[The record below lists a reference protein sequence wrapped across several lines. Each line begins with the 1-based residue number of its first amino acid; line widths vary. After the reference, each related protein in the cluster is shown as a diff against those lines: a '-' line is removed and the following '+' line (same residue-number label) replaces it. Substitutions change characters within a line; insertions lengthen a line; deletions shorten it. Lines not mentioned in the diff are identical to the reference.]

1 MLAFIAKRLGSG
13 ILLLGVIS
21 TLAYFLV
28 FTTTDGV
35 ALRLLGDMATPEQ
48 LRAKEVELGL
58 DRPIF
63 ERFLS
68 WATHALQGDFGTS
81 WFTSESIISSLANRL
96 PVTIT
101 IVFVAIFVAAI
112 LAVILGMAA
121 AIKGGWI
128 DRMVQVV
135 AIAGFAVPAF
145 VVAIG
150 LVFVF
155 AVNWMLLPATGWVP
169 LADNPGM
176 WAASIIL
183 PAASLVVA
191 TVASSA
197 QQIRSA
203 IKSVMERDWVRTLR
217 SRGVPEREILF
228 KHVLR
233 SAAPAGLTVLSL
245 QFVGMLGGSVIIE
258 NIFALPGVGQLA
270 VTSTGLGDTPVV
282 MGVVVYSVI
291 IVILVNLAVDLI
303 NGWLNPKV
311 RVQ

>member
-176 WAASIIL
+176 WAASILL